1 MLKMLSNL
9 FGGGVE
15 SIDIDTYLAE
25 YKPNKNHVLID
36 VRTPKE
42 FKAERVANAKNIPLN
57 TINKNMNKIPKDR
70 PVVLMCRT
78 GNRSGMAARQLMNA
92 GYENIVNLKGGIL
105 RWKAQGNPVK

>member
-57 TINKNMNKIPKDR
+57 TISKNINKIPKDK
-70 PVVLMCRT
+70 PVILMC
-78 GNRSGMAARQLMNA
+78 RSGMAARQLVNA

-105 RWKAQGNPVK
+105 RWKAQGHPVK